1 MKKFIAID
9 NYNIDDLLDKLGYLN
24 LYDLKYYI
32 IYRYLPLVGNL
43 SVLENIALPTSY
55 FKRIGI
61 KEIIHS
67 VERELK
73 LFGIEDKIHYRRDQL
88 SEFEILVVKY
98 LSAKIFG
105 VKEIVFIRPFDHSGV
120 GMSNKLIDFLKN
132 CDENYTILDYN
143 ETYDDYKQIDGI
155 RAMEMDEW
163 LTQDLKG

>member
-1 MKKFIAID
+1 MKRFIGID
-9 NYNIDDLLDKLGYLN
+9 NYNIDDLIDKLGDLN
-24 LYDLKYYI
+24 LYELKYYV

-61 KEIIHS
+61 KNIIHS
-67 VERELK
+67 VERELR

-88 SEFEILVVKY
+88 SEFEILLVKY

-105 VKEIVFIRPFDHSGV
+105 VKEIVFIRPLDHSGV
-120 GMSNKLIDFLKN
+120 GMTNHLIEFLKN

-155 RAMEMDEW
+155 RKMEMNEW
-163 LTQDLKG
+163 LIQDLKG

>member
-24 LYDLKYYI
+24 LYELKYYI

-61 KEIIHS
+61 KDIIQS

-88 SEFEILVVKY
+88 SEFEILLVKY

-120 GMSNKLIDFLKN
+120 GMSNQLIDFLKN

-155 RAMEMDEW
+155 RMMEMDEW